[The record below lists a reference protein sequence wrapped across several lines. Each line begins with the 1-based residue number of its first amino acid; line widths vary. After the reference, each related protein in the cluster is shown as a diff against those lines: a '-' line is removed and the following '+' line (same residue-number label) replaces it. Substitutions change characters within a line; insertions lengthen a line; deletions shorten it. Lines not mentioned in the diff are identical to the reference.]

1 MKARLGLI
9 IVSLSVLFLAVGCA
23 YPLYAVV
30 GSGNV
35 ITQSRPVSNFDS
47 ATLSGV
53 GDITIT
59 QGDTE
64 SLTVEA
70 EDNVMPHI
78 TTEVINRRLNIGFDN
93 QDWAT
98 MIHPTK
104 PIKFNLSLKNLSVLE
119 VSGTG
124 NVQAASIKTDRLNTR
139 VSGAG
144 NIRIDRLE
152 ATSLNTTLS
161 GAGNVE
167 VAGQVTN
174 QDSSMTGLGNMKADN
189 LKSQMARVTVS
200 GAGSATIWAQ
210 ESLDVTISGAGSV
223 KYFGSPK
230 VTQRITG
237 VGDIS
242 YLGSK

>member
-1 MKARLGLI
+1 MKARFGLV
-9 IVSLSVLFLAVGCA
+9 IVSLSVLLLAAGCA
-23 YPLYAVV
+23 FPLNAVA

-35 ITQSRPVSNFDS
+35 ITQSRSVSNFDS
-47 ATLSGV
+47 VTLSGV
-53 GDITIT
+53 GDVTIN

-78 TTEVINRRLNIGFDN
+78 TTEVINGRLSIGFDN
-93 QDWAT
+93 QDWSN
-98 MIHPTK
+98 MIQPTK
-104 PIKFNLSLKNLSVLE
+104 PIQFNLSLKNLSALE
-119 VSGTG
+119 ISGAG
-124 NVQAASIKTDRLNTR
+124 NIQAASIKTNRLNAR

-152 ATSLNTTLS
+152 ATSLDAALS

-174 QDSSMTGLGNMKADN
+174 QDNRMTGIGNLKADN
-189 LKSQMARVTVS
+189 LKSQTARVTVS
-200 GAGSATIWAQ
+200 GAGSATVWAQ
-210 ESLDVTISGAGSV
+210 DSLDVTISGAGSV
-223 KYFGSPK
+223 GFYGSPK

-237 VGDIS
+237 VGTVS
-242 YLGSK
+242 NLGRR